1 MIKFEHVLINYMS
14 SKKTKLVVTTLKK
27 RKTYEVEKDWESR
40 REREGMRE
48 SMRGREGNGE
58 RQFLI
63 MYWNYVMYSKQY
75 AEKFKHRIFGSKL
88 SIVPFKWFQ
97 WVVFIIMKLLCFSKR
112 ICYCKQKKSNKYYSP
127 HCQLFAHIS
136 TVFAY
141 TFI

>member
-1 MIKFEHVLINYMS
+1 MIKFEHVLSNKYEFKENKTS
-14 SKKTKLVVTTLKK
+14 SNNLKK
-27 RKTYEVEKDWESR
+27 RKMCEVEKDWESR

-48 SMRGREGNGE
+48 SVRGREGNGE

-97 WVVFIIMKLLCFSKR
+97 WDIFIIMKHMLL
-112 ICYCKQKKSNKYYSP
+112 
-127 HCQLFAHIS
+127 
-136 TVFAY
+136 
-141 TFI
+141 